1 MKRSLYCWAGALALV
16 AVAAAHASAAPDDA
30 AATDDDGF
38 VVVEAGNYTPP
49 AVVAP
54 PRVLKQWKV
63 TANTP
68 LRQVLASW
76 ASAEGWEVYW
86 PKADE
91 TTDLV
96 SEVDV
101 SFGAANFEDAV
112 TRFANGLPP
121 DVNIA
126 VTFNRAN
133 NPKLLHVSESTRRQT
148 VVSDGKPESR

>member
-1 MKRSLYCWAGALALV
+1 MITRSHMFIACSLAIFV
-16 AVAAAHASAAPDDA
+16 GPVAAATSPSATP
-30 AATDDDGF
+30 DDDGF

-49 AVVAP
+49 PPPPAP
-54 PRVLKQWKV
+54 PAKVLKQWTV
-63 TANTP
+63 RANTP
-68 LRQVLASW
+68 LRQVLTEW
-76 ASAEGWEVYW
+76 ARSEGWQVYW

-101 SFGAANFEDAV
+101 SFGAATFEDAV

-121 DVNIA
+121 DVSIA

-148 VVSDGKPESR
+148 IVADGSSEIR